1 MMNLSYS
8 VFSSS
13 TPIFDVGIIL
23 IYLTSV
29 GLFVQEEG
37 AVYWDDPDH
46 LQAAPDRS
54 SDEPEPEAMPANSS
68 LRSALKG
75 GTATF
80 GKLRS
85 WDSSSG
91 GGAISI
97 HIMLYI
103 G

>member
-1 MMNLSYS
+1 MQ
-8 VFSSS
+8 
-13 TPIFDVGIIL
+13 
-23 IYLTSV
+23 IYLTSI
-29 GLFVQEEG
+29 GRLFVQEEG

-85 WDSSSG
+85 WEFFSDG
-91 GGAISI
+91 GTISI
-97 HIMLYI
+97 HMVLYRV
-103 G
+103 GKGQPYSST